1 MDAMNEAVAD
11 PNFKSRALP
20 MTDGISRWPWWAIA
34 VAILAVLIAWG
45 MLNDAKYN
53 EILGFISRGI
63 GMTLL
68 VTIVAYTF
76 AIVLGLLIG
85 LGRTSRNPIIYQ
97 VCTFY
102 VEIIRGL
109 PTLVLLLYIAFSIFP
124 LTINWLN
131 QTGYNILNGVNAAA
145 RVPFHLGSADFST
158 QLFATGF
165 VGDFGRWLTS
175 FRLRDVD
182 NTVRV
187 IIALTIAYSAF
198 LAEIFRGGIQSI
210 ERGQT
215 EAGMALGM
223 SGWQVMWHVVLRQA
237 FRRVLPPLGNDFIA
251 MLKDSSLVSA
261 LGVLDITRLGVNY
274 QARTFLTIETYS
286 VVAFLYLIMTL
297 LLSLVVKGIER
308 YVSRENDQR
317 SRTSARN

>member
-1 MDAMNEAVAD
+1 MNNLAPE
-11 PNFKSRALP
+11 PTFKSHALP
-20 MTDGISRWPWWAIA
+20 FTDRLSRWPWWALAIA
-34 VAILAVLIAWG
+34 MLAVLIAWG
-45 MLNDAKYN
+45 MLTNAKYN
-53 EILGFISRGI
+53 EILGFISKGI
-63 GMTLL
+63 GTTLF
-68 VTIVAYTF
+68 VTVIAYTF
-76 AIVLGLLIG
+76 AIFLGLLIG
-85 LGRTSRNPIIYQ
+85 LGRTSSNPVIYH

-124 LTINWLN
+124 LTITLLN
-131 QTGYNILNGVNAAA
+131 QIGDGILSGVNTTA
-145 RVPFHLGSADFST
+145 RVPFHLNAGADFST
-158 QLFATGF
+158 WIFTSTF
-165 VGDFGRWLTS
+165 VGDFGRWFGS

-187 IIALTIAYSAF
+187 VIALTIAYSAF

-215 EAGMALGM
+215 EAGLALGM
-223 SGWQVMWHVVLRQA
+223 TGWQVMWHIVLRQA

-286 VVAFLYLIMTL
+286 VVAYLYLIMTL

-308 YVSRENDQR
+308 YLSRENDRPSQR
-317 SRTSARN
+317 PLDK

>member
-1 MDAMNEAVAD
+1 MNNAIPE
-11 PNFKSRALP
+11 PSFPSHALP
-20 MTDGISRWPWWAIA
+20 MTDRISRWPWWAIGI
-34 VAILAVLIAWG
+34 AIFAVLVAWG
-45 MLNDAKYN
+45 MLTNTKYN
-53 EILGFISRGI
+53 EIVRFISQGI
-63 GMTLL
+63 GTTIF
-68 VTIVAYTF
+68 VTIVAYSF
-76 AIVLGLLIG
+76 SIVLGLLIG
-85 LGRTSRNPIIYQ
+85 LGRTSRNPIIYH

-124 LTINWLN
+124 LTIGWLN
-131 QTGYNILNGVNAAA
+131 QLGHNILMGINPVA
-145 RVPFHLGSADFST
+145 RVPYHLNAGTDFSAMIFT
-158 QLFATGF
+158 NNLI
-165 VGDFGRWLTS
+165 GDFGRWLGT

-182 NTVRV
+182 NMVRV

-215 EAGMALGM
+215 EAGLALGM
-223 SGWQVMWHVVLRQA
+223 TGWQVMWHIVLRQA

-286 VVAFLYLIMTL
+286 VVAYLYLIMTL

-308 YVSRENDQR
+308 FVSRENDRPSNNQPQ
-317 SRTSARN
+317 N